1 VTDEDDS
8 NSAPCS
14 PEGPKPLPS
23 AAAFLGMGF
32 TAAVCVGIGVVL
44 GLWLDSVFHTAP
56 ILLLVGLLL
65 GLVTAAASVIQMI
78 RQYL

>member
-1 VTDEDDS
+1 MTDQEKPPDS
-8 NSAPCS
+8 PSS

-32 TAAVCVGIGVVL
+32 TAAVCVGIGVGI
-44 GLWLDSVFHTAP
+44 GLWLDSLFHTAP
-56 ILLLVGLLL
+56 ILLLVGLFL
-65 GLVTAAASVIQMI
+65 GLATAAASVVQMI